1 MKQLILFAF
10 ICGFC
15 FLSNKSLAQRVMP
28 FIDFNNYFK
37 TFDNDNFKQLE
48 FQLIKEFKA
57 GDELV
62 AYLDTRG
69 NLRVYDGKERKDITN
84 LNVKYEVSDHL
95 LAYSIGATLN
105 MWDAGKLQTL
115 TYFAGKYVVKDS
127 LIVYEDT
134 RYNTVSTYWNGQI
147 YPLYTVTGEQYM
159 PVCIGDNII
168 AFKDNGD
175 FYKVFW
181 RGKIYDIGVWTAGID
196 FEAGTDVLCYNDP
209 TTRTFTVFENGVFTD
224 VEQFYLT
231 KYKAGRGFVVYED
244 LNGNLMHYKNG
255 TKNELSNFSATFW
268 EVKDDLAIWGENS
281 FVYAY
286 QNDTKIRVSNFM
298 PKDYLL
304 KNNVFVFRN
313 VIGGVSAL
321 MNQQIHELTMQQD
334 AEYQIYSNAV
344 LIKLFNNS
352 FFVYT
357 NGRKFESY

>member
-10 ICGFC
+10 ICSFW
-15 FLSNKSLAQRVMP
+15 FFANKSVAQRVMP
-28 FIDFNNYFK
+28 FVDFNNYFK

-105 MWDAGKLQTL
+105 MWDGGKLQTL
-115 TYFAGKYVVKDS
+115 TYFAGNYVVKDS
-127 LIVYEDT
+127 VIVYEDT
-134 RYNTVSTYWNGQI
+134 RYNTVSAYWNGEI

-196 FEAGTDVLCYNDP
+196 FEAGTDILCYNDP

-231 KYKAGRGFVVYED
+231 KYKSGRGFVVYED
-244 LNGNLMHYKNG
+244 LNGNLIHYKNG
-255 TKNELSNFSATFW
+255 IKNELSNFSASFW

-286 QNDTKIRVSNFM
+286 QNDAKIRVSNFM

-357 NGRKFESY
+357 NGRKFESF

>member
-10 ICGFC
+10 ICSFW
-15 FLSNKSLAQRVMP
+15 FFANKSVAQRVMP
-28 FIDFNNYFK
+28 FVDFNNYFK

-115 TYFAGKYVVKDS
+115 TYFAGNYVVKDS
-127 LIVYEDT
+127 VIVYEDT
-134 RYNTVSTYWNGQI
+134 RYNTVSAYWNGEI

-196 FEAGTDVLCYNDP
+196 FEAGTDILCYNDP

-244 LNGNLMHYKNG
+244 LNGNLIHYKNG
-255 TKNELSNFSATFW
+255 LKNELSNFSASFW

-286 QNDTKIRVSNFM
+286 QNDAKIRVSNFM

-357 NGRKFESY
+357 NGRKFESF

>member
-1 MKQLILFAF
+1 MKQLILLGF
-10 ICGFC
+10 ICGFW
-15 FLSNKSLAQRVMP
+15 FLSNKSVAQRVMP
-28 FIDFNNYFK
+28 FVDFNNYFK

-84 LNVKYEVSDHL
+84 LNVKYDVSDHL

-115 TYFAGKYVVKDS
+115 TYFAGNYVVKDS
-127 LIVYEDT
+127 IIVYEDT
-134 RYNTVSTYWNGQI
+134 RYNTVSAYWNGEI

-181 RGKIYDIGVWTAGID
+181 RGKIYDIGVWNAGIE
-196 FEAGTDVLCYNDP
+196 FEAGTDILCFNDP

-244 LNGNLMHYKNG
+244 LNGNLMQYKNG

-286 QNDTKIRVSNFM
+286 QNDTKIRVSNFL

-304 KNNVFVFRN
+304 KNNVFAFRN
-313 VIGGVSAL
+313 IMGGVSAL
-321 MNQQIHELTMQQD
+321 MDLKVHELTMLQD

-344 LIKLFNNS
+344 LVKLFNNS
-352 FFVYT
+352 FFVCS
-357 NGRKFESY
+357 NGRKFESF